1 MSGEGLTPEWTAV
14 GKLLIGVGAGIL
26 LLGLLVLAADRVPG
40 LGSAFSWLGKLPGDL
55 SFKRDNVSVY
65 FPIATSLLLSIIL
78 SLLFFVLGWLFR
90 R

>member
-1 MSGEGLTPEWTAV
+1 MSGEGLMQEWSAL
-14 GKLLIGVGAGIL
+14 GKVMIGIGLGIAGLGVLLMV
-26 LLGLLVLAADRVPG
+26 ADRIPG

-55 SFKRDNVSVY
+55 SFKRDNVSFY

-78 SLLFFVLGWLFR
+78 SLLFYIVGWFFR